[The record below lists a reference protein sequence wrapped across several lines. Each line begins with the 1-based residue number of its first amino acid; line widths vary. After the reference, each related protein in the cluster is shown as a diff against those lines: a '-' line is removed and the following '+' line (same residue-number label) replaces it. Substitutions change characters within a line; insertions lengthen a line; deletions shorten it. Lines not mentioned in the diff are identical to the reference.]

1 MSEAAAGAKAPRI
14 LMVEDE
20 EDIAFLIRFLLER
33 NGYAVEHAADG
44 RQALERLGLSA
55 AGSDIPDL
63 VLLDIMLPYHDG
75 LEILERLRDQP
86 AWQAVPVLMLTAKA
100 READI
105 VRALELGADDYV
117 TKPFQP
123 DELLAR
129 LRRFMR
135 RR

>member
-1 MSEAAAGAKAPRI
+1 MTSTTATI

-33 NGYAVEHAADG
+33 NGYQVEHAADG
-44 RQALERLGLSA
+44 KQAIERLTQSERNT
-55 AGSDIPDL
+55 PNL

-75 LEILERLRDQP
+75 LEVLAQLRAQP
-86 AWQAVPVLMLTAKA
+86 AWESVPVLMLTAKA

-105 VRALELGADDYV
+105 IRALELGADDYV

-129 LRRFMR
+129 VRRFLR
-135 RR
+135 KR

>member
-1 MSEAAAGAKAPRI
+1 MSEATAGAAAPRI

-44 RQALERLGLSA
+44 RQALDYLVDSPV
-55 AGSDIPDL
+55 PDL

-75 LEILERLRDQP
+75 LEILERLRTQP
-86 AWQAVPVLMLTAKA
+86 NWQTVPVLMLTAKA

>member
-1 MSEAAAGAKAPRI
+1 MNDPDRQPSV

-33 NGYAVEHAADG
+33 HGYAVRHAADG
-44 RQALERLGLSA
+44 RQALEALDQGA
-55 AGSDIPDL
+55 PPDL
-63 VLLDIMLPYHDG
+63 VLLDVMLPYHDG
-75 LEILERLRDQP
+75 LEVLERLRQRP
-86 AWQAVPVLMLTAKA
+86 AWQAAPVLMLTAKA
-100 READI
+100 RETDV

-129 LRRFMR
+129 LRRLMR
-135 RR
+135 KR

>member
-1 MSEAAAGAKAPRI
+1 MSDSDRQPSI

-33 NGYAVEHAADG
+33 HGFTVRHAADG
-44 RQALERLGLSA
+44 RQALEAL
-55 AGSDIPDL
+55 DQETPPDL
-63 VLLDIMLPYHDG
+63 VLLDVMLPYHDG
-75 LEILERLRDQP
+75 LEVVEQLRQRP

-100 READI
+100 READV

-129 LRRFMR
+129 LRRLMR

>member
-1 MSEAAAGAKAPRI
+1 MTSTTATI

-33 NGYAVEHAADG
+33 NGYQVEHASDG
-44 RQALERLGLSA
+44 KQALERLTQSERNT
-55 AGSDIPDL
+55 PNL
-63 VLLDIMLPYHDG
+63 VLMDIMLPYHDG
-75 LEILERLRDQP
+75 LEVLAQLRAQP
-86 AWQAVPVLMLTAKA
+86 AWESVPVLMLTAKA

-105 VRALELGADDYV
+105 IRALELGADDYV

-129 LRRFMR
+129 VRRFLR
-135 RR
+135 KR